1 MINLSENKEYLQHK
15 SNIEAL
21 EVSEENKNRLKIE
34 LWLLHIGN
42 VNTINI

>member
-1 MINLSENKEYLQHK
+1 MINLSQDKEYLQHK
-15 SNIEAL
+15 SNIEVL
-21 EVSEENKNRLKIE
+21 EVSKEEKNRLKIE